1 MYNSMD
7 ISPEGGN
14 FFLPH
19 QFYSS
24 LKDDVVRRK
33 EYKNVKRFYQTMK
46 LENLGELNKIC
57 NFQDTIT
64 FCENFDQCSERL
76 QKRFKYNPRKCNS
89 ASLFSG
95 CVHRDKIE
103 FLVVL
108 PTDTEHIRVFEKT
121 LIGGFSCVNT
131 RLAFDTQILLD
142 ENRNEKLLFDLHIN
156 GENKQK
162 EFQQKY

>member
-1 MYNSMD
+1 MD

-19 QFYSS
+19 KFYSS
-24 LKDDVVRRK
+24 LKDDVVTRK
-33 EYKNVKRFYQTMK
+33 ESKNVKRFYQTMK

-64 FCENFDQCSERL
+64 FCEKFDQRSERL

-89 ASLFSG
+89 ASSFSG
-95 CVHRDKIE
+95 CVYRDKIK

-108 PTDTEHIRVFEKT
+108 PTDTEHVRVFEKT